1 MKKKL
6 QWPLVRKILNKI
18 LLLFLDAFAY
28 LNDLSNENNF
38 RLGRRKTRKEC
49 SSYFRSANYGFR
61 YSTKCCV
68 LEEEQTVAFAL

>member
-1 MKKKL
+1 MRTNLGWGEAEDNRPSKGLKSVKL
-6 QWPLVRKILNKI
+6 RVR
-18 LLLFLDAFAY
+18 
-28 LNDLSNENNF
+28 
-38 RLGRRKTRKEC
+38 TRKEC